1 MKNEKTKT
9 FYIVRVFFRIFLNT
23 IQHEK
28 KDNTQTKA
36 GRVGLQCA
44 IAPVCKIDEN

>member
-9 FYIVRVFFRIFLNT
+9 FDIARVFFRIFLNT
-23 IQHEK
+23 MQHEK
-28 KDNTQTKA
+28 KDNTQTNR
-36 GRVGLQCA
+36 RVGLQCA